1 MTLYCLPH
9 RRILAKAYALVF
21 DIFQRKVFANVREH
35 INRLLAWTYYS
46 PIILNTSNINIHG
59 RMIESDLFA
68 GIVCLLTRYQDKFY

>member
-35 INRLLAWTYYS
+35 INRLLAWTYYYFE
-46 PIILNTSNINIHG
+46 H
-59 RMIESDLFA
+59 FK
-68 GIVCLLTRYQDKFY
+68 Y